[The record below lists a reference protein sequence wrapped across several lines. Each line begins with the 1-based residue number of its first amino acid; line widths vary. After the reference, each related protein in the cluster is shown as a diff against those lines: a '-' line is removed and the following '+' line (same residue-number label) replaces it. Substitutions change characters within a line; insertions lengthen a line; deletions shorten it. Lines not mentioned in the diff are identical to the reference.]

1 MRGVIRKMVKVNT
14 WYYIIGLSLLLV
26 GIFLVGQ
33 IVLQESY
40 AISKSDLEEL
50 KEEKTNIKNEIKD
63 LIIIKNDQLEILKI
77 DYLKVKSLNSELK
90 KIETLADWN
99 SLKLKQVLEDQLIK
113 SNLSFNTSQTDYDNS
128 ISKLLSI
135 IQLSWDITSTI
146 DNSVLDNL
154 PDMDTKIGIK
164 MSSTCETML
173 KNNFTTNCPTYKQ
186 LEYLDT
192 SDISISGNFTT
203 DENGFYHRG
212 DEIVNESYKF
222 YWEDTATRVFV
233 DPPSSM
239 VDKMKMIYIQSNFN
253 TFIFPQDI
261 AIDDKFEIQI
271 TNKTDVY
278 GENTKFTE
286 YRDRV
291 KIESFGLV
299 SYNDRYIDDCKI
311 ATINADDWQFLVEDT
326 LHFMINNCDI
336 DYTNFEEREIT
347 SPTKTEIDLTTS
359 PNWVYQQWVKNT
371 VENCTSKYKECK

>member
-1 MRGVIRKMVKVNT
+1 MRGVIRKMFKVNT

-33 IVLQESY
+33 IALQESY

-50 KEEKTNIKNEIKD
+50 KEEKINMKNEIKD

-77 DYLKVKSLNSELK
+77 DYLKVKLLNSELK

-113 SNLSFNTSQTDYDNS
+113 SNLSFNTAQTNYDNS

-135 IQLSWDITSTI
+135 IQLSWNVTSTI
-146 DNSVLDNL
+146 ENSVLDNL
-154 PDMDTKIGIK
+154 PDVDTKIGIK
-164 MSSTCETML
+164 ISSTCETML

-212 DEIVNESYKF
+212 DERVSESYKF
-222 YWEDTATRVFV
+222 YWKDTTTRVFV

-311 ATINADDWQFLVEDT
+311 ATISADNWQFLVEDT

-347 SPTKTEIDLTTS
+347 SPIKTEIDLTTS

-371 VENCTSKYKECK
+371 VENCTSKYKECE

>member
-1 MRGVIRKMVKVNT
+1 MRGVIRKMFKVNT

-33 IVLQESY
+33 ITLQESY

-50 KEEKTNIKNEIKD
+50 KEEKINMKNEIKD

-77 DYLKVKSLNSELK
+77 DYLKVKLLNSELK

-113 SNLSFNTSQTDYDNS
+113 SNLSFNTAQTNYDNS

-135 IQLSWDITSTI
+135 IQLSWNVTSTI
-146 DNSVLDNL
+146 ENSVLDNL
-154 PDMDTKIGIK
+154 PDVDTKIGIK
-164 MSSTCETML
+164 ISSTCETML

-212 DEIVNESYKF
+212 DERVSESYKF
-222 YWEDTATRVFV
+222 YWKDTTTRVFV

-311 ATINADDWQFLVEDT
+311 ATISADNWQFLVEDT

-347 SPTKTEIDLTTS
+347 SPIKTEIDLTTS

-371 VENCTSKYKECK
+371 VENCTSKYKECE